1 MQRLI
6 FIFLFSLL
14 SSFACGADNPDW
26 AYPVN
31 PPPPQLDNVTLKS
44 LPGSTKQ
51 YTQAQ
56 IDDPFNSPD
65 WFPDEHPLLPPV
77 VASGGTRPRVACA
90 ICHLPSGNGHPE
102 SSSLAGLNANYM
114 IRQIQAFK
122 DGDRKGI
129 RAATMN
135 ANSKL
140 LSDEEIKSAA
150 NYFASLKP
158 AAGFN
163 KVVETETVAKTYVGP
178 GGMRCA
184 VSNGGTEPIGQRIIV
199 LPQDEARAHA
209 RDPKSG
215 FIDYVPVGSIV
226 KGAALMAGGD
236 GKTVACTICHGQTLK
251 GLGEVPGIVGRPATY
266 IFRQLNDMK
275 TGNRKGPWVDLMK
288 QVVEKLNDDD
298 MIALSAFLGSQD
310 R

>member
-1 MQRLI
+1 MLNLI
-6 FIFLFSLL
+6 VVLMIALL
-14 SSFACGADNPDW
+14 PSIAGAADNPDW

-31 PPPPQLDNVTLKS
+31 PPPPQLDNVILKS
-44 LPGSTKQ
+44 LPGSKKQ

-56 IDDPFNSPD
+56 IDDPINPPD
-65 WFPDEHPLLPPV
+65 WYPEEHPPLPSV

-90 ICHLPSGNGHPE
+90 LCHLPSGNGHPE
-102 SSSLAGLNANYM
+102 SASLAGLNANYM
-114 IRQIQAFK
+114 IRQMQAFK
-122 DGDRKGI
+122 EGDRKGV

-135 ANSKL
+135 TNSKL
-140 LSDEEIKSAA
+140 VTDDEVKASVD
-150 NYFASLKP
+150 YFAALKP

-163 KVVETETVAKTYVGP
+163 KVVETDTIAKSYVGP
-178 GGMRCA
+178 GGMRFA
-184 VSNGGTEPIGQRIIV
+184 VPDGGTEPIGQRIIV

-209 RDPKSG
+209 RDPNSG

-236 GKTVACTICHGQTLK
+236 GKTVPCTICHGSTLK

-275 TGNRKGPWVDLMK
+275 TGNRKGPWVELMK
-288 QVVEKLNDDD
+288 QVVEKLTDED
-298 MIALSAFLGSQD
+298 MIALSAYLGSQD
-310 R
+310 P

>member
-1 MQRLI
+1 MRKLI
-6 FIFLFSLL
+6 VTSMLSLL
-14 SSFACGADNPDW
+14 SSIATAADNPDW

-44 LPGSTKQ
+44 LPGSSKQ

-56 IDDPFNSPD
+56 IDDPFNPPD
-65 WFPDEHPLLPPV
+65 WFPDEHPPLPPV

-90 ICHLPSGNGHPE
+90 LCHLPSGNGHPE
-102 SSSLAGLNANYM
+102 SASLAGLNANYM
-114 IRQIQAFK
+114 IRQMQAFK

-140 LSDEEIKSAA
+140 VSDEEIESAV
-150 NYFASLKP
+150 NYFAALKP

-178 GGMRCA
+178 GGMRFA
-184 VSNGGTEPIGQRIIV
+184 VPNGGAEPIGQRIIV

-215 FIDYVPVGSIV
+215 FIDYVPVGSII
-226 KGAALMAGGD
+226 KGAALMAGD
-236 GKTVACTICHGQTLK
+236 NGKTVPCTICHGPTLK

-275 TGNRKGPWVDLMK
+275 MGNRKGPWVELMK
-288 QVVEKLNDDD
+288 QVVEKLNDED
-298 MIALSAFLGSQD
+298 MIALAAYLGSQD
-310 R
+310 P